1 MSTPSPFHVA
11 REASNNFGNA
21 FKRVNDENA
30 IEKILSE
37 AMNTGSPEVIQN
49 SIGQILSQVSPERQG
64 VALQYLQNT
73 FSTLQQ
79 KQEKAK
85 AETRDRAAAEEA
97 GYTYG
102 APPAVQGQQVKD
114 KAKSGRLS
122 QYGFSQNSPQ
132 PSPMGQPAQPGQM
145 GQSPI
150 SMQPDLTGNPG
161 NIMGGQQ
168 NPPQQPAAP
177 ENQLSDFEKFLRSRT
192 KEQLIALT
200 GAPDKEVSEPSKALL
215 KQIEHE
221 EDLAEKT
228 IKRTRDEEL
237 QFHKEGEKYDEELFK
252 QAKIAK
258 NQVETIGNIEKAVES
273 GNVTPTSIANI
284 FKGFGKIG
292 DKISEALIN
301 KDQATLLASIP
312 QLLEGWKEVFGVR
325 LSDADLKLLQDKL
338 PSIGKS
344 PEANKA
350 IVKVLKKYA
359 DMTLLRST
367 IAREIKEKN
376 KGLRP
381 LGYADQIEQRFDEMV
396 KPVKIINP
404 ANGREIDIPAYKVGD
419 AIKAGGRL
427 ANEQL

>member
-1 MSTPSPFHVA
+1 MSTPSPFQIA

-21 FKRVNDENA
+21 FKRVSDENA
-30 IEKILSE
+30 IEGILSE
-37 AMNTGSPEVIQN
+37 AMSTGNPEVVQN
-49 SIGQILSQVSPERQG
+49 SIGKILSKVSPERQG
-64 VALQYLQNT
+64 VAIQYLQNT
-73 FSTLQQ
+73 FSNLQK
-79 KQEKAK
+79 KQEQAK
-85 AETRDRAAAEEA
+85 IEAAGKAAAQEA

-114 KAKSGRLS
+114 KAKAARLS
-122 QYGFSQNSPQ
+122 QYGLKGAQQSSQGIGQNVSNNGNVTPPFLPGFNGSEQDAVGFEAPNQIPNQQ
-132 PSPMGQPAQPGQM
+132 P
-145 GQSPI
+145 QSPFKKF
-150 SMQPDLTGNPG
+150 SKDQLTVLTGH
-161 NIMGGQQ
+161 
-168 NPPQQPAAP
+168 
-177 ENQLSDFEKFLRSRT
+177 
-192 KEQLIALT
+192 
-200 GAPDKEVSEPSKALL
+200 PDKEISEPAKAEL
-215 KQIEHE
+215 KQQQEQ
-221 EDLAEKT
+221 DKLDQKEK
-228 IKRTRDEEL
+228 IRSREEEL

-258 NQVETIGNIEKAVES
+258 NQVDTIGNIEKAISS
-273 GNVTPTSIANI
+273 GNVTPTSLANV

-338 PSIGKS
+338 PSIGKT
-344 PEANKA
+344 PEANRA

-359 DMTLLRST
+359 DMTLLRSQ
-367 IAREIKEKN
+367 IAKEVKEKN

-381 LGYADQIEQRFDEMV
+381 LGYADKIETRFDEMV
-396 KPVKIINP
+396 MPVKIINP
-404 ANGREIDIPAYKVGD
+404 GNGKEIEIPAYKVSD